1 MKPLSSHWA
10 DQTAAR
16 IVRTCGEQPVY
27 TVASGITP
35 SGKVHIGNFR
45 EVITVDMVAR
55 ALTAIGKKVRFIY
68 SWDNFDTFR
77 KVPSNLPEQDMLKDN
92 LRRSIARIPDPYGT
106 DDNYAR
112 HNTRIFEEELKS
124 VGIEPEFIY
133 QEAEYKKGVYAE
145 QIRYALENKDKI
157 RAILNEHRSTPLADT
172 WEPTSIYCS
181 ACGKDDMHFHRYNGE
196 WDYEYHC
203 KNCGLQE
210 VVDLRESGDI
220 KLDWRTDWPMR
231 WAYEKVDFEP
241 GGKDHSSQGGSYDT
255 GKEIVKQLWDREAP
269 QYLQYDFVMIKGQ
282 GAKMS
287 SSKGNTIV
295 VSEALKVY
303 SPEMLRWIFAV
314 NRPNHD
320 FSIAFD
326 SDVIKIYD
334 EYDKF
339 ERTAIEETEATGGK
353 KWPTLRRTFELSAIS
368 DVPPAGSE
376 PAPKRPAF
384 RELCN
389 RLQMCDR
396 DIERTYERFYQ
407 DDIPAKD
414 RQAFIERS
422 ERALFWLANHAEDR
436 FRYEVNTTPRTD
448 VPLPGKLPE
457 AVDKLKDILQSAEFD
472 SISPEDL
479 NQKIYDDIVRGV
491 GIDAKEFFQAVYQ
504 KLICRDQG
512 PRLPSFLKELGRDR
526 VLPLL

>member
-55 ALTAIGKKVRFIY
+55 ALTAIGKNVRFIY

-77 KVPSNLPEQDMLKDN
+77 KVPGNLPEQDMLKDN

-106 DDNYAR
+106 DENYAR
-112 HNTRIFEEELKS
+112 HNTRIFEEELAQ
-124 VGIEPEFIY
+124 VGICPEFIY
-133 QEAEYKKGVYAE
+133 QEDQYKKGTYAE

-157 RAILNEHRSTPLADT
+157 RDILNEHRSTPLAAD
-172 WEPTSIYCS
+172 WEPTSIYCRN
-181 ACGKDDMHFHRYNGE
+181 CGRDEMHYQRYAGE
-196 WDYEYHC
+196 WGYEYHC
-203 KNCGLQE
+203 KSCEHKEVADIRDCGN
-210 VVDLRESGDI
+210 I

-241 GGKDHSSQGGSYDT
+241 GGKDHSSQGGSFDT

-295 VSEALKVY
+295 LTEAMKVY
-303 SPEMLRWIFAV
+303 SPEMIRWIFAT

-326 SDVIKIYD
+326 SDVIKVYD
-334 EYDKF
+334 EFDKF
-339 ERTAIEETEATGGK
+339 ERTALTETAETGGK
-353 KWPTLRRTFELSAIS
+353 KWPTLRRTYELSVVK
-368 DVPPAGSE
+368 DLPAT
-376 PAPKRPAF
+376 APVRPAF

-389 RLQMCDR
+389 RVQMCDK
-396 DIERTYERFYQ
+396 DIERTYTKYYADEITSPEDRKAFTER
-407 DDIPAKD
+407 A
-414 RQAFIERS
+414 
-422 ERALFWLANHAEDR
+422 ERALYWLAHHAEDR
-436 FRYEVNTTPRTD
+436 FRYEVNTEPRTD
-448 VPLPGKLPE
+448 VPLPGNLPA
-457 AVDKLKDILQSAEFD
+457 AVDTLKEILKSPEFAT
-472 SISPEDL
+472 ISPEDL

-491 GIDAKEFFQAVYQ
+491 GVDAKEFFQAVYQ

-512 PRLPSFLKELGRDR
+512 PRLPSFLKELGPDR
-526 VLPLL
+526 ILPLL